1 MRNGV
6 ILTDRPGKRV
16 FARCGLLC
24 AVLATTSPALAQT
37 AAGTR
42 ITNIASASFVRD
54 GETSTLTSN
63 AVTTCVDEQLDL
75 LLQVQ
80 ASAAASSVA
89 FTLTNKGNGPE
100 SFALATA
107 VDGRDAALPIRID
120 ADGNGLFD
128 ATIDTTVI
136 DGSTPVLVAGGTINV
151 LVLTNE
157 SVGADAAAITLTAHA
172 ETGIGATG
180 SSFAGKGE
188 GSCDAILGASAGSA
202 SASATLA
209 EGGPPAKIVKSQ
221 QVQATDGSATPQ
233 SGATITYRLEVVTT
247 ARGVL
252 RGAFITDPLPAGTE
266 YLPGSLR
273 LDDALL
279 SDTDDADAG
288 TFDGGQIRVALGD
301 VPSAVSRTV
310 TFQVKIK

>member
-1 MRNGV
+1 MRAA
-6 ILTDRPGKRV
+6 
-16 FARCGLLC
+16 ARYGFLC
-24 AVLATTSPALAQT
+24 AVIATTTPAVAQT

-42 ITNIASASFVRD
+42 ITNIASASFVRE

-75 LLQVQ
+75 LLQAQ
-80 ASAAASSVA
+80 TSASASSVA

-100 SFALATA
+100 TFALAAA
-107 VDGRDAALPIRID
+107 VDGKDAALSIRID

-128 ATIDTTVI
+128 AAVDTTVI
-136 DGSTPVLVAGGTINV
+136 ERSTPILAAGGTLNI
-151 LVLTNE
+151 LVLTDDG
-157 SVGADAAAITLTAHA
+157 VGADATTITLSANA
-172 ETGIGATG
+172 ETGTGATG
-180 SSFAGKGE
+180 SSFAGRGE
-188 GSCDAILGASAGSA
+188 GSCDAVIGASAGSA
-202 SASATLA
+202 SASAMLA
-209 EGGPPAKIVKSQ
+209 EGGPPASIVKSQ
-221 QVQATDGSATPQ
+221 QVQGADGSATPQ

-273 LDDALL
+273 LDDTIL
-279 SDTDDADAG
+279 SDADDADAG
-288 TFDGGQIRVALGD
+288 AFDGGQIRVALGD